1 MTTTPARAAAH
12 KAAARRDRNDYYGQL
27 ANENPTGYQ
36 AGHAPWDMH
45 TTTPATAKAHKETAV
60 STEPFFSQVHV
71 KLTGEDGNGF
81 MIVARVRA
89 AMRKAGLQAE
99 AERYVAEAT
108 SGNYDHLLQTTMK
121 YVEVS

>member
-1 MTTTPARAAAH
+1 MSRISPARAAAR
-12 KAAARRDRNDYYGQL
+12 KAAAR
-27 ANENPTGYQ
+27 
-36 AGHAPWDMH
+36 HAEPQEVNIH
-45 TTTPATAKAHKETAV
+45 
-60 STEPFFSQVHV
+60 PFFPQVHV
-71 KLTGEDGNGF
+71 RLVGEDSNGF
-81 MIVARVRA
+81 IIVARVRA